1 MELEIL
7 ELKTAIEKLIKE
19 LYKNF
24 SLHIKSQPPRSNK
37 KTLHEGGFENEIQKL
52 LFWHYNSV
60 DYMNNS
66 I

>member
-24 SLHIKSQPPRSNK
+24 SLHIKSHPPVSIEK
-37 KTLHEGGFENEIQKL
+37 LFSKTHTPMFKL
-52 LFWHYNSV
+52 MLDRNF
-60 DYMNNS
+60 
-66 I
+66 